1 MGVEVSRRRYQTSA
15 PIYIYIYN
23 AFQALRKNNPLNIVY
38 LALLLAVVTR
48 LRLLLIMCLHLL
60 FRWHILSTL
69 RAFRFI
75 RCAPPRNLSNVP
87 LLSPHQSRSL
97 SSAML
102 SRRPSMWASATAK
115 ERLFPTKIGRCLREH
130 NALKP
135 HLMKWL
141 AAKERGPPSNLA
153 PCTLLLHP
161 LPT

>member
-1 MGVEVSRRRYQTSA
+1 
-15 PIYIYIYN
+15 
-23 AFQALRKNNPLNIVY
+23 
-38 LALLLAVVTR
+38 
-48 LRLLLIMCLHLL
+48 MCLHLL

-141 AAKERGPPSNLA
+141 AAKERALLQTLRLA
-153 PCTLLLHP
+153 PSYFIRCPRSGRLSRWSAGKPPPPQAASASPSLCVGFPVECELLCRSTCLTAAKSP
-161 LPT
+161 CCDFV